1 MLIHEMTQSECAA
14 FLTSASVGRL
24 GCSLDDQPYVVP
36 ITFAFEPGYLYVIS
50 TFGQKIKWMRK
61 NPKVCV
67 EVTTTGPDSE
77 WTSVIAN
84 GRYQELPE
92 PQFTDERAH
101 AHKLLSKGH
110 HWGQNA
116 FAERRLKSDSDL
128 IAPLYFRIQIDSV
141 TGLRA
146 AADAKSNKA
155 DQK

>member
-1 MLIHEMTQSECAA
+1 MLINEMTEPECEA
-14 FLTSASVGRL
+14 FLASATIGRL
-24 GCSLDDQPYVVP
+24 GCALDDQPYVVP
-36 ITFAFEPGYLYVIS
+36 ITFAFEPGYIYVIS

-67 EVTTTGPDSE
+67 EVTTTGPDSG

-101 AHKLLSKGH
+101 AHILLDKRNQ
-110 HWGQNA
+110 WGQNA
-116 FAERRLKSDSDL
+116 FAERRLKSESDL
-128 IAPLYFRIQIDSV
+128 IPPLYFRIQIDSM

-146 AADAKSNKA
+146 TADAASSKA
-155 DQK
+155 AQK